1 MMKKLII
8 NNMSFKFN
16 GQKNYFFHNAHIIFE
31 SGNTYFIQG
40 KNGVGKST
48 FFSILQGTIPRNATL
63 TGAVIFDNKEFII
76 RNNCFD
82 QKLSCQVKT
91 VVQDVNSMIVNAMTV
106 EENLQ
111 LAHLPRY
118 PRLIPL
124 ARTVTMP
131 ALLRQG
137 FGGQAI
143 MHGFNIDQLMKVQQ
157 LSGGQKQILAIM
169 MALQKPTHI
178 LLLDEPTAALDEKNT
193 HMVIQFL
200 NTLAQEMDLIII
212 IITHD
217 KELTQTYAHNRNI
230 TIKKDADETRTITFG
245 S

>member
-1 MMKKLII
+1 MKKLII

-16 GQKNYFFHNAHIIFE
+16 GQKNYFFHNAHITFE

-63 TGAVIFDNKEFII
+63 TGTVIFDAAEFII
-76 RNNCFD
+76 QNNCFD
-82 QKLSCQVKT
+82 QKLCSQIKT

-106 EENLQ
+106 KDNLQ
-111 LAHLPRY
+111 LAHLPMY

-124 ARTVTMP
+124 AYTVTMSK
-131 ALLRQG
+131 
-137 FGGQAI
+137 I
-143 MHGFNIDQLMKVQQ
+143 MHQFNIDQVMTVQQ

-169 MALQKPTHI
+169 MALQKPTQI

-200 NTLAQEMDLIII
+200 TDLAKTLDLIII

-217 KELTQTYAHNRNI
+217 KELTTTYAKNHAVTINI
-230 TIKKDADETRTITFG
+230 EDNGTRSIKLL
-245 S
+245 

>member
-1 MMKKLII
+1 
-8 NNMSFKFN
+8 MSFKFN
-16 GQKNYFFHNAHIIFE
+16 GQKNYFFHNAHITFE

-76 RNNCFD
+76 NNNCFD
-82 QKLSCQVKT
+82 QKLCSQIKT

-106 EENLQ
+106 EENLKLAQ
-111 LAHLPRY
+111 LTRY
-118 PRLIPL
+118 PRVVLL
-124 ARTVTMP
+124 THTVAVP
-131 ALLRQG
+131 E
-137 FGGQAI
+137 I
-143 MHGFNIDQLMKVQQ
+143 MHNFGINQTMFVQQ

-200 NTLAQEMDLIII
+200 NTLAQELDLIII

-230 TIKKDADETRTITFG
+230 TIKKDSDEIRTITFG
-245 S
+245 P

>member
-8 NNMSFKFN
+8 KEMSFKFN
-16 GQKNYFFHNAHIIFE
+16 GQQNYFFHNANITFE

-63 TGAVIFDNKEFII
+63 TGTVIFDNKEFII
-76 RNNCFD
+76 ANNCFD
-82 QKLSCQVKT
+82 QKLCSQVKT

-111 LAHLPRY
+111 LAHLPTY

-124 ARTVTMP
+124 AYTITVP
-131 ALLRQG
+131 E
-137 FGGQAI
+137 I

-169 MALQKPTHI
+169 MALQKPTQI

-200 NTLAQEMDLIII
+200 NMLAQERKLIVI

-217 KELTQTYAHNRNI
+217 KELTQTYAQNRNV
-230 TIKKDADETRTITFG
+230 TIKKDADETRTITFEG
-245 S
+245 F